1 MYISTMVHTFLYY
14 RITYS
19 NITQNFQNIK
29 SCWSVINCHWSS
41 SKSILISIIVTK
53 ISGSKVKFPICI
65 LVFVKIIEIYKFLHK
80 NNSQMEKICW
90 FFSYKNQI
98 YIYKIHWTDS
108 RLIIKNLSNYR
119 KNRYIKYIIY
129 DLDQA
134 VNTNNNVKGKP
145 QFVYNKLKFIYNKI
159 T

>member
-1 MYISTMVHTFLYY
+1 MIHWADNNTCTLVQWWGNTPHISTMVHTFLYY

-19 NITQNFQNIK
+19 DITQNFQNIK

-41 SKSILISIIVTK
+41 SKSILISIIFTK

-80 NNSQMEKICW
+80 NNSQMEKTCW
-90 FFSYKNQI
+90 FFSYKNQM

-108 RLIIKNLSNYR
+108 RLIIKIFL
-119 KNRYIKYIIY
+119 
-129 DLDQA
+129 
-134 VNTNNNVKGKP
+134 TTGK
-145 QFVYNKLKFIYNKI
+145 IG